1 MPTNPEAILD
11 PELFFTPAV
20 SGDPGTPCLR
30 VAHLV
35 LCLSLRGIPWTQSS
49 SSSSWFFCWA
59 AADSTGAA
67 GADRD
72 RASRSHGGT
81 TMKWMGTFFLGYVL
95 LLAGIVA
102 ALWKVGVLANVS
114 GVWIAIG
121 TVIALGV
128 GLMVAVA
135 NSGRKETIQIDK

>member
-1 MPTNPEAILD
+1 
-11 PELFFTPAV
+11 
-20 SGDPGTPCLR
+20 
-30 VAHLV
+30 
-35 LCLSLRGIPWTQSS
+35 
-49 SSSSWFFCWA
+49 
-59 AADSTGAA
+59 
-67 GADRD
+67 
-72 RASRSHGGT
+72 
-81 TMKWMGTFFLGYVL
+81 MKWMGTFFLGYVL

-102 ALWKVGVLANVS
+102 ALWNVGVLANVS

>member
-1 MPTNPEAILD
+1 
-11 PELFFTPAV
+11 
-20 SGDPGTPCLR
+20 
-30 VAHLV
+30 
-35 LCLSLRGIPWTQSS
+35 
-49 SSSSWFFCWA
+49 
-59 AADSTGAA
+59 
-67 GADRD
+67 
-72 RASRSHGGT
+72 
-81 TMKWMGTFFLGYVL
+81 MKWMGIFFLGYVL

>member
-1 MPTNPEAILD
+1 
-11 PELFFTPAV
+11 
-20 SGDPGTPCLR
+20 
-30 VAHLV
+30 
-35 LCLSLRGIPWTQSS
+35 
-49 SSSSWFFCWA
+49 
-59 AADSTGAA
+59 
-67 GADRD
+67 
-72 RASRSHGGT
+72 
-81 TMKWMGTFFLGYVL
+81 MKWMGTFFLGYVL

-135 NSGRKETIQIDK
+135 NSGTKESIQIGK

>member
-1 MPTNPEAILD
+1 
-11 PELFFTPAV
+11 
-20 SGDPGTPCLR
+20 
-30 VAHLV
+30 
-35 LCLSLRGIPWTQSS
+35 
-49 SSSSWFFCWA
+49 
-59 AADSTGAA
+59 
-67 GADRD
+67 
-72 RASRSHGGT
+72 
-81 TMKWMGTFFLGYVL
+81 MKWTGTFFLGYVL